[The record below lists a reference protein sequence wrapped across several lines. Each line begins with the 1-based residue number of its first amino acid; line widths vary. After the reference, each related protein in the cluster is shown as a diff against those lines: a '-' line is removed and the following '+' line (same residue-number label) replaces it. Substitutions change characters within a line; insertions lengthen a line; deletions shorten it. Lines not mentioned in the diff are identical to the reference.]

1 MTLRQLFGLI
11 FLVALYIKLF
21 DLCWWFM
28 EPPSAP
34 WDGLDHIVINCLI
47 CSIVNL
53 YTVIIEVAIIA
64 IISLPLMWWDQWS
77 LNRKLQRNSK

>member
-28 EPPSAP
+28 EPPATHWKNLDQIILSCVVYLVV
-34 WDGLDHIVINCLI
+34 GLYAL
-47 CSIVNL
+47 
-53 YTVIIEVAIIA
+53 IIECGIIG
-64 IISLPLMWWDQWS
+64 LF
-77 LNRKLQRNSK
+77 KL